1 MLKWVKIPR
10 YAFIHVLSKLGRL
23 QNSKKCEKEKD
34 LKLLHIAFIRYVR
47 LQYKMNSQLNKV
59 AAIYAL
65 VIVIAV
71 LQGQGSP
78 LDITDPYFGVEVPLY
93 RIKLLRR
100 HKSGIVSYLSHL
112 HN

>member
-1 MLKWVKIPR
+1 
-10 YAFIHVLSKLGRL
+10 
-23 QNSKKCEKEKD
+23 
-34 LKLLHIAFIRYVR
+34 
-47 LQYKMNSQLNKV
+47 MNSQLNKV

-100 HKSGIVSYLSHL
+100 HKFGIVFFLPFTL
-112 HN
+112 